1 MTKLNLNLVTDADK
15 GYIVGFFLGDGSLNS
30 GRKTPRYIVRFALDA
45 KRDQDIAI
53 RLAQVFEKACKKISI
68 FPERSTLIVKVCS
81 KELVEFIQTYV
92 GYKKDKNNQK
102 EKKLLVGKDCS
113 FEFQYGLLAGIIDS
127 DGHVHQHLGTEIKTV
142 LPSTFQAILNILNNL
157 GIAAKTKRRKATK
170 NSYSEKTSYTMYI
183 PSRQIKIYL
192 NKIPSVK
199 INRFLNKP

>member
-1 MTKLNLNLVTDADK
+1 MTKLDLQFLNECEK
-15 GYIVGFFLGDGSLNS
+15 GYIIGLFLGDGSLNS
-30 GRKTPRYIVRFALDA
+30 GRKTPRYIVRFALDV
-45 KRDQDIAI
+45 KRDQDIAT
-53 RLAQVFEKACKKISI
+53 RLAHIFQKAYKKVST
-68 FPERSTLIVKVCS
+68 FPAENTLIVKVCS
-81 KELVEFIQTYV
+81 KELVKFIQTYV
-92 GYKKDKNNQK
+92 GYKKDRNNQK
-102 EKKLLVGKDCS
+102 EKKLLAGKDWS

-170 NSYSEKTSYTMYI
+170 NSYSKKNSYTIYI

>member
-157 GIAAKTKRRKATK
+157 GIAAKTKR
-170 NSYSEKTSYTMYI
+170 
-183 PSRQIKIYL
+183 
-192 NKIPSVK
+192 
-199 INRFLNKP
+199 